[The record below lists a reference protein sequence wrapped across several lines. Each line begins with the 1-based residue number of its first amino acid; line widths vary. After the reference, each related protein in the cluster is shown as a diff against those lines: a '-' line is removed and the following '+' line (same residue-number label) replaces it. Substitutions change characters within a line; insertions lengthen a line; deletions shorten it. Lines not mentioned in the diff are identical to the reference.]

1 MAAQTPGPAASAPL
15 SAKEMKVLS
24 LGMTRTGS
32 ASITK
37 ALTILGF
44 QGVHHGIQAISSPRE
59 WALFSRAADSVFPT
73 LPTHNGAPFTRKDWE
88 ALFGSYEA
96 VTDMGSFFAL
106 QLIEAYPEAKVI
118 LVERDV
124 DSWFHSMDEAIFK
137 TTWGLR
143 ANLIIDF
150 LGPAW
155 GLNGGRTLRKILL
168 GFYGVRNVKE
178 MREVAKDRY
187 RQHYAEVRAVV
198 PKDRLL
204 EFKLEDGWAPLCEF
218 LGKDV
223 PSGVDFPVANQR
235 KEHLERVRT
244 RQNRFFKLAFFTGL
258 RKVMPWVFGLGVV
271 AAGATESGSEI
282 PLQTWPTAFW
292 PDGSVK
298 WTNHAIASSAT
309 AEESYRVIAADSS
322 DAKLPFLDELKAEE
336 DSNFIS
342 VSTGSLKVTFA
353 KTGNEI
359 IKEVVNA
366 KGITVGVQGRLV
378 LLSQDRVYDPDKPDS
393 LVKHHSFQGSISS
406 VVIEQ
411 VGSIRAVI
419 TVHGVHV
426 EVPQESEPTIKTH
439 EPWIPFTLR
448 FYLHAG
454 SSHIRILHTITYDG
468 GKNDFVRGIG
478 IRLKVPLQEEA
489 AFDRHVRFS
498 GASGGVLAEASQGL
512 TGLWKDPGRE
522 IRSAQVQGKP
532 LPSPDSWNPE
542 LPQASLRWV
551 PIWNDFSLHQ
561 LSPDGFTLEK
571 RLREGHPW
579 IKTASGTKAGG
590 VVYVGGANRGGL
602 AIASRHFWERYP
614 TGIDVRGLGAS
625 QKDTE
630 VTLWLYDPKAGP
642 MDLRPYHDG
651 LGQQGFDDQLD
662 ALKITYEDWEPEL
675 GSPYGIA
682 RTNELMISVTDST
695 PDSNEFSS
703 LIDLIRDPPKLLP
716 SPEAIHLSQA
726 LGTYWSSLSNTSA
739 NGLSATD
746 ERLEFLFQFY
756 EKQVQ
761 QRRWYGFWD
770 HGDIMHTY
778 DEDRHTWRYDV
789 GGYAWDNS
797 ELSPD
802 LWLWLYFLRTGR
814 ADVFHMAEALT
825 RHTGEVDVY
834 HLGRYKGLGT
844 RHGVQHWSDSCKQA
858 RISNALYRR
867 FFYYL
872 SGGDERVRELLEE
885 TLDTDQKFLVL
896 DPYRKVRKDRE
907 TYSPDAH
914 AVEISLGTDW
924 ASLAASWLVEVERR
938 GPRWTEAKSKLF
950 RSIEGIGALANGFV
964 TGNATYNPS
973 TGAISPPA
981 ADPDN
986 QGVVKVSHLSAMFG
1000 LFEVAVDILQQF
1012 PEKADATGFRHA
1024 WLEYCIFFNASL
1036 EDQENRYSQSGWG
1049 RLQLRQGH
1057 SRLTAYAAKEL
1068 NRPDLAK
1075 RALEE
1080 FENGDGFRD
1089 YGPNAVWKSTP
1100 VNKNHVLEPADE
1112 ALGVSTNITAL
1123 YGLAAIQ
1130 NLALLLDEAK
1140 TRI

>member
-1 MAAQTPGPAASAPL
+1 MAAQTQTPVPAAPAPL
-15 SAKEMKVLS
+15 PAKEMKVLS

-178 MREVAKDRY
+178 MREVAKDCY
-187 RQHYAEVRAVV
+187 RQHYAEVRAAV

-204 EFKLEDGWAPLCEF
+204 EFKLEDGWAPLCQF

-223 PSGVDFPVANQR
+223 PNGVDFPVANQR
-235 KEHLERVRT
+235 KEHLARVRT

-258 RKVMPWVFGLGVV
+258 RKAMPWVFGLGVV
-271 AAGATESGSEI
+271 TA
-282 PLQTWPTAFW
+282 AFW

-298 WTNHAIASSAT
+298 WTSHAIASSAT
-309 AEESYRVIAADSS
+309 AEESYRVIAIASS
-322 DAKLPFLDELKAEE
+322 DSKLPFPDELIAEE
-336 DSNFIS
+336 DSSFIS
-342 VSTGSLKVTFA
+342 VSTGSLKITFA
-353 KTGNEI
+353 KTGNDI

-378 LLSQDRVYDPDKPDS
+378 LLFQDRVYDPDKPDS

-426 EVPQESEPTIKTH
+426 EVPQEFEPAIKTH
-439 EPWIPFTLR
+439 KPWIPFTLR
-448 FYLHAG
+448 FYLYAG
-454 SSHIRILHTITYDG
+454 SSHIRILHTIKFDG
-468 GKNDFVRGIG
+468 GTNDFIRGIG

-512 TGLWKDPGRE
+512 TGLWKDPGQE
-522 IRSAQVQGKP
+522 VRSAQVQGKP
-532 LPSPDSWNPE
+532 LPSPENWDPE

-614 TGIDVRGLGAS
+614 TGIDVRGLGSS

-716 SPEAIHLSQA
+716 SPEAIHFSQA

-872 SGGDERVRELLEE
+872 SGGDERVGELLEE

-973 TGAISPPA
+973 TGAISPPT

-1112 ALGVSTNITAL
+1112 ALGVSTNVTAL

>member
-1 MAAQTPGPAASAPL
+1 MHETPDRHILEDYFRAWQARQTGHIA
-15 SAKEMKVLS
+15 
-24 LGMTRTGS
+24 
-32 ASITK
+32 
-37 ALTILGF
+37 
-44 QGVHHGIQAISSPRE
+44 
-59 WALFSRAADSVFPT
+59 
-73 LPTHNGAPFTRKDWE
+73 APFLSPT
-88 ALFGSYEA
+88 
-96 VTDMGSFFAL
+96 
-106 QLIEAYPEAKVI
+106 P
-118 LVERDV
+118 
-124 DSWFHSMDEAIFK
+124 
-137 TTWGLR
+137 
-143 ANLIIDF
+143 F
-150 LGPAW
+150 LGPDFAS
-155 GLNGGRTLRKILL
+155 GRCIDPLR
-168 GFYGVRNVKE
+168 
-178 MREVAKDRY
+178 
-187 RQHYAEVRAVV
+187 
-198 PKDRLL
+198 
-204 EFKLEDGWAPLCEF
+204 
-218 LGKDV
+218 
-223 PSGVDFPVANQR
+223 
-235 KEHLERVRT
+235 
-244 RQNRFFKLAFFTGL
+244 
-258 RKVMPWVFGLGVV
+258 
-271 AAGATESGSEI
+271 TESGSEI

-298 WTNHAIASSAT
+298 WTSHAIVSSAT
-309 AEESYRVIAADSS
+309 PEESYRVIAVDSS
-322 DAKLPFLDELKAEE
+322 GVKLPFPDELIAEE

-342 VSTGSLKVTFA
+342 VSTGSLKITFA

-359 IKEVVNA
+359 IKEVINA
-366 KGITVGVQGRLV
+366 KGITVGVKGKLV

-393 LVKHHSFQGSISS
+393 FVKHHNFQGSVSS

-411 VGSIRAVI
+411 VGSIRAII
-419 TVHGVHV
+419 TVRGVHV
-426 EVPQESEPTIKTH
+426 EVPQESEPTIKAH

-448 FYLHAG
+448 FYLYAG

-468 GKNDFVRGIG
+468 GENDFVRGIG

-498 GASGGVLAEASQGL
+498 EASGGVLAEASQGL
-512 TGLWKDPGRE
+512 TGLWKDPGRQA
-522 IRSAQVQGKP
+522 RSAQVHGKP

-542 LPQASLRWV
+542 LPQDSLRWV
-551 PIWNDFSLHQ
+551 PVWNDFSLHQ

-571 RLREGHPW
+571 RLKEGHPW

-602 AIASRHFWERYP
+602 AIGLRHFWERYP
-614 TGIDVRGLGAS
+614 TGVDVRGLGDS

-675 GSPYGIA
+675 GSPYGVA
-682 RTNELMISVTDST
+682 RTNELMMSVIGST
-695 PDSNEFSS
+695 PDGNEFSS
-703 LIDLIRDPPKLLP
+703 LIDLVRDPPKLLP

-726 LGTYWSSLSNTSA
+726 LGTYWSPLSNKSA

-834 HLGRYKGLGT
+834 HLGCYKGLGT

-872 SGGDERVRELLEE
+872 FGGDERVGELLEE

-924 ASLAASWLVEVERR
+924 ASLAASWLVEFERR
-938 GPRWTEAKSKLF
+938 GPRWTEARCKLF
-950 RSIEGIGALANGFV
+950 RSMEGIGALTNGFV

-981 ADPDN
+981 TDPDN

-1000 LFEVAVDILQQF
+1000 LFEVAADILQQF
-1012 PEKADATGFRHA
+1012 SEKANATGFRHA

-1036 EDQENRYSQSGWG
+1036 EEQEARYGKPGWG

-1068 NRPDLAK
+1068 NRTDLAK

-1100 VNKNHVLEPADE
+1100 VSKNHVLEPADE
-1112 ALGVSTNITAL
+1112 AIGVSTNVTAL

-1140 TRI
+1140 TRT

>member
-1 MAAQTPGPAASAPL
+1 MHETPDHHALEDYFRAWQARQNGSMAAPFLSPTP
-15 SAKEMKVLS
+15 S
-24 LGMTRTGS
+24 LG
-32 ASITK
+32 
-37 ALTILGF
+37 
-44 QGVHHGIQAISSPRE
+44 P
-59 WALFSRAADSVFPT
+59 DSV
-73 LPTHNGAPFTRKDWE
+73 L
-88 ALFGSYEA
+88 
-96 VTDMGSFFAL
+96 
-106 QLIEAYPEAKVI
+106 
-118 LVERDV
+118 
-124 DSWFHSMDEAIFK
+124 
-137 TTWGLR
+137 
-143 ANLIIDF
+143 
-150 LGPAW
+150 
-155 GLNGGRTLRKILL
+155 
-168 GFYGVRNVKE
+168 
-178 MREVAKDRY
+178 
-187 RQHYAEVRAVV
+187 
-198 PKDRLL
+198 
-204 EFKLEDGWAPLCEF
+204 
-218 LGKDV
+218 
-223 PSGVDFPVANQR
+223 
-235 KEHLERVRT
+235 
-244 RQNRFFKLAFFTGL
+244 
-258 RKVMPWVFGLGVV
+258 
-271 AAGATESGSEI
+271 
-282 PLQTWPTAFW
+282 AFW
-292 PDGSVK
+292 PDESMK
-298 WTNHAIASSAT
+298 WTSHAIPSSAT
-309 AEESYRVIAADSS
+309 VEESYRVIAVDSS
-322 DAKLPFLDELKAEE
+322 DAKTQFPDALMVEK
-336 DSNFIS
+336 DSEFIS
-342 VSTGSLKVTFA
+342 VNTGRMKIMFA

-359 IKEVVNA
+359 IKKVVNA
-366 KGITVGVQGRLV
+366 KGNTVGAGGKLI
-378 LLSQDRVYDPDKPDS
+378 LLSQDRVCDADKPDS
-393 LVKHHSFQGSISS
+393 LVKHHNFYGRISS
-406 VVIEQ
+406 VEAEQ
-411 VGSIRAVI
+411 TGPIRAVI
-419 TVHGVHV
+419 TVRGVHV
-426 EVPQESEPTIKTH
+426 EESQEGESTVKAH
-439 EPWIPFTLR
+439 KPWVPFTLR
-448 FYLHAG
+448 FYLYAG
-454 SSHIRILHTITYDG
+454 SCHIRILHTITYDG
-468 GKNDFVRGIG
+468 SANDFIRGIG
-478 IRLKVPLQEEA
+478 IRLNLPLQEEP

-522 IRSAQVQGKP
+522 VRSAQVQGKP
-532 LPSPDSWNPE
+532 LPSPESWDPE
-542 LPQASLRWV
+542 LPQASLRWM

-571 RLREGHPW
+571 RLKEGHPW

-602 AIASRHFWERYP
+602 AIGSRHFWERYP
-614 TGIDVRGLGAS
+614 TGIDIRGLGAS
-625 QKDTE
+625 QGDTTE

-695 PDSNEFSS
+695 PDGREFLS
-703 LIDLIRDPPKLLP
+703 LADLIRDPPKLLS

-726 LGTYWSSLSNTSA
+726 LGTYWSPLSNESA

-778 DEDRHTWRYDV
+778 DEDRHTWRYDI

-814 ADVFHMAEALT
+814 ADVFCMAEALT

-872 SGGDERVRELLEE
+872 SGGDERVGELIEE

-924 ASLAASWLVEVERR
+924 ASLAASWLVEFERR

-981 ADPDN
+981 ADPEN

-1000 LFEVAVDILQQF
+1000 LFEVAADILQHF
-1012 PEKADATGFRHA
+1012 PEKANATGFRHA
-1024 WLEYCIFFNASL
+1024 WLEYCIFFSASL
-1036 EDQENRYSQSGWG
+1036 EEQETRYGKSGWG

-1068 NRPDLAK
+1068 DRPDLAE
-1075 RALEE
+1075 RALAE

-1100 VNKNHVLEPADE
+1100 VSKNHVLEPADE
-1112 ALGVSTNITAL
+1112 AVGVSSNVTAL

-1130 NLALLLDEAK
+1130 NLALVLDETK
-1140 TRI
+1140 PRT